1 MRVEVRKKDLA
12 NAVKKLLKTAGC
24 RGNIP
29 VLACLLAEIENGKLR
44 LTTTDLEVTGWAEIP
59 VKAQDGEGKFVFP
72 IKKLEKIVSKA
83 KGNSIVLEVKE
94 TEGNRKVI
102 IDTGKTSFS
111 FKEPFPVDEFPEIE
125 RDFNSLLEMDAET
138 FLNISK
144 KLLPFASKDEGRYIL
159 NFINIEAKKDAL
171 HFVATD
177 GHYLA
182 WYKVDWE
189 VPPNE
194 EFQISISRKVVP
206 LFKTFIS
213 SSSIVEIGT
222 IDKEEDTKV
231 VVKAGDYYL
240 SWKAFEGEYPDW
252 RAVIPE
258 DYPNRTT
265 FCRKTLLEAIEEVS
279 VLFEKDSVPAGKL
292 EILDKE
298 LTLSAKVI
306 TDGEEQEA
314 VSKIEI
320 DSNVQREPI
329 VIGFNLNH
337 LSTTLKTFSKET
349 IRMLFDDEANDC
361 VVAPVLFTCSREPEL
376 KIVVM
381 PMKVQ

>member
-12 NAVKKLLKTAGC
+12 NATKKLLKTADC
-24 RGNIP
+24 RSNIP

-44 LTTTDLEVTGWAEIP
+44 LTTTNLEVTGWAEIP

-83 KGNSIVLEVKE
+83 KSNSIVLEVEE
-94 TEGNRKVI
+94 TEGSRKVI
-102 IDTGKTSFS
+102 IDIGKTSFS
-111 FKEPFPVDEFPEIE
+111 FKEPFPVEEFPEVE
-125 RDFNSLLEMDAET
+125 RSFESLLEMDAET

-144 KLLPFASKDEGRYIL
+144 KLLPFTSKDEGRYKL
-159 NFINIEAKKDAL
+159 DFINIEAKKDAL

-189 VPPNE
+189 ELPDE
-194 EFQISISRKVVP
+194 EFQVSVNRKVVP
-206 LFKTFIS
+206 LFKTFLS
-213 SSSIVEIGT
+213 DSPVVEVGI
-222 IDKEEDTKV
+222 IHKEDSKV
-231 VVKAGDYYL
+231 VIRAGNCYL
-240 SWKAFEGEYPDW
+240 SWRHFDGVYPDW
-252 RAVIPE
+252 RSAIPG
-258 DYPNRTT
+258 DNPDKAI
-265 FCRKTLLEAIEEVS
+265 FCRKTLLEAIDEVS
-279 VLFEKDSVPAGKL
+279 VIFEKDSVPAGKL
-292 EILDKE
+292 EIFDKE

-306 TDGEEQEA
+306 TDGEEA

-349 IRMLFDDEANDC
+349 IKMSFDTGYQTSEGI
-361 VVAPVLFTCSREPEL
+361 VAPVLFTCSREPEL

-381 PMKVQ
+381 PMKV

>member
-12 NAVKKLLKTAGC
+12 NATKKLLKTADC

-59 VKAQDGEGKFVFP
+59 VKTQDGEGKFVFP
-72 IKKLEKIVSKA
+72 VKKLEKIVSKA
-83 KGNSIVLEVKE
+83 KGNSIVLEVKD

-159 NFINIEAKKDAL
+159 NFINIEAQKDAL

-189 VPPNE
+189 KPPEE
-194 EFQISISRKVVP
+194 EFQISINRKVIP
-206 LFKTFIS
+206 LLKTFIS
-213 SSSIVEIGT
+213 SSSIVEVGT
-222 IDKEEDTKV
+222 IEKEEETKV

-252 RAVIPE
+252 RAVVPE
-258 DYPNRTT
+258 DYPNRAT
-265 FCRKTLLEAIEEVS
+265 FCRKTLLEAIDEVS
-279 VLFEKDSVPAGKL
+279 VLFEKGSVPAGKL
-292 EILDKE
+292 EVFDKE
-298 LTLSAKVI
+298 LTLSAKEFI
-306 TDGEEQEA
+306 DGEEQEA

-320 DSNVQREPI
+320 ESNVQRDPI

-376 KIVVM
+376 RIVVM

>member
-1 MRVEVRKKDLA
+1 MRVEVRKKDLV
-12 NAVKKLLKTAGC
+12 NATKKLLRTADSGK
-24 RGNIP
+24 NVPI
-29 VLACLLAEIENGKLR
+29 LACLLAEIENGKLR

-189 VPPNE
+189 EPPNE

-258 DYPNRTT
+258 GYPNRTT
-265 FCRKTLLEAIEEVS
+265 FCRKTLLEAIDEVS
-279 VLFEKDSVPAGKL
+279 VLFEKDSVPAVKL

-298 LTLSAKVI
+298 LTLSAKVF